1 MLTTTDDT
9 VSLARPLDAA
19 ALRRAAAP
27 LTVAV
32 DDETRA
38 RVARGRRLFHTL
50 RHGPGGNGG
59 GPRIYGATT
68 GFGALVGYAGRA
80 DEADQCDN
88 TLAHLGAGQ
97 GPDLPHEIGRAAL
110 LLRTHSLARGYSGVS
125 AEVVDRLAA
134 MFATTFAPA
143 IPRYGSVGASGDLIP
158 LAYATQA
165 LRGRGHAYLDD
176 RRMPAAEAL
185 HAAGL
190 RPLTLD
196 GRDALALVNGT
207 SVTTA
212 ATALARDAVRAAHRS
227 LTALTCLLADLLGCD
242 PGFLDADLLRAYGHP
257 GAVDVGARMRRT
269 LAGTRPSGTRPLQ
282 EPYSIRCAPQ
292 LLGAAE
298 DALRYVDQVVAA
310 DLGGVSDNPLFFPAE
325 PGDRPVGEGPA
336 GDGPAG
342 DGDGDPGKVV
352 HGGNFFGQPA
362 AFAADVLASVTAQL
376 GNLAERQLD
385 LLVDPA
391 RNGGLPP
398 MLTTAPGAQHGLQG
412 VQLATTAFVAEIR
425 HAATPVGM
433 QSLATNLHN
442 QDVVPFGTQAA
453 LRSYDMA
460 KLLGLLCGSLALGL
474 RQAAHAG
481 ARRPTAVRCGA
492 LLDALVVAIAPVDP
506 DRPLDADVRAA
517 ARLLASAAEAET
529 ETGTEMETG
538 TVMGTG
544 MEAAVE
550 AVAGDGS

>member
-1 MLTTTDDT
+1 MLTTTDSVT
-9 VSLARPLDAA
+9 LSGPLDAT

-27 LTVAV
+27 LTVIV
-32 DDETRA
+32 DDAARA
-38 RVARGRRLFHTL
+38 RVRRGRRLFRAL
-50 RHGPGGNGG
+50 RQDG
-59 GPRIYGATT
+59 GPVYGATT
-68 GFGALVGYAGRA
+68 GFGALAGYPGRA

-97 GPDLPHEIGRAAL
+97 GPDLPRDVTRAAL
-110 LLRTHSLARGYSGVS
+110 LLRTRSLAQGHSGVS
-125 AEVVDRLAA
+125 AEVVERLAA
-134 MFATTFAPA
+134 LFATAFSPA
-143 IPRYGSVGASGDLIP
+143 VPRYGSVGASGDLVP

-185 HAAGL
+185 TAAGL
-190 RPLTLD
+190 TPLALD

-207 SVTTA
+207 PVTTA
-212 ATALARDAVRAAHRS
+212 ALALARDTVRAAHRA
-227 LTALTCLLADLLGCD
+227 LTDLTCLLTDLLGCD
-242 PGFLDADLLRAYGHP
+242 PGFLDAGLLRAYGHP
-257 GAVDVGARMRRT
+257 GAAGVGTRMRRT
-269 LAGTRPSGTRPLQ
+269 LTGTTPSGTRPLQ

-298 DALRYVDQVVAA
+298 DALAYVDGVVAA
-310 DLGGVSDNPLFFPAE
+310 DLGGVSDNPLFFA
-325 PGDRPVGEGPA
+325 GGEGE
-336 GDGPAG
+336 GDGG
-342 DGDGDPGKVV
+342 SGGRVV

-362 AFAADVLASVTAQL
+362 AFAADLLASVTAQL

-398 MLTTAPGAQHGLQG
+398 MLATAPGVQHGLQG

-425 HAATPVGM
+425 RNATPAAM
-433 QSLATNLHN
+433 QSLPTNLHN

-460 KLLGLLCGSLALGL
+460 GLLSLLCGSLAVGL
-474 RQAAHAG
+474 RQAVHVG
-481 ARRPTAVRCGA
+481 ARRPTAPRCA
-492 LLDALVVAIAPVDP
+492 DLLDALAATVPPVEP

-517 ARLLASAAEAET
+517 ARLLLT
-529 ETGTEMETG
+529 R
-538 TVMGTG
+538 
-544 MEAAVE
+544 
-550 AVAGDGS
+550 DLP

>member
-1 MLTTTDDT
+1 MLTTLDT
-9 VSLARPLDAA
+9 VSLTGPLDSAV
-19 ALRRAAAP
+19 LRRAAAP
-27 LTVAV
+27 LTVTV

-38 RVARGRRLFHTL
+38 RIDHSRRLFRDL
-50 RHGPGGNGG
+50 LHGDGDS
-59 GPRIYGATT
+59 RIYGATT

-97 GPDLPHEIGRAAL
+97 GPDLPPAIVRAAL
-110 LLRTHSLARGYSGVS
+110 LLRARSLAQGLSGVS
-125 AEVVDRLAA
+125 AEVVERLTAL
-134 MFATTFAPA
+134 FATTFTPA
-143 IPRYGSVGASGDLIP
+143 VPRYGSVGASGDLIP

-185 HAAGL
+185 TAAGL
-190 RPLTLD
+190 RPLALD

-212 ATALARDAVRAAHRS
+212 ATALARDGVRAAHRA
-227 LTALTCLLADLLGCD
+227 LAALTCLLADLLGCD
-242 PGFLDADLLRAYGHP
+242 PGFLDEDLLRAYGHP
-257 GAVDVGARMRRT
+257 GAVHVGTRMRHT
-269 LAGTRPSGTRPLQ
+269 LTGVTPSGTRPLQ

-298 DALRYVDQVVAA
+298 DALRYVDGVVAA
-310 DLGGVSDNPLFFPAE
+310 DLGGVSDNPLFFPADRGTGKDTGAAGGTDGGTGRGADAGQVTG
-325 PGDRPVGEGPA
+325 PGA
-336 GDGPAG
+336 GAG
-342 DGDGDPGKVV
+342 PGKVV

-362 AFAADVLASVTAQL
+362 AFAADLLASVTAQL

-398 MLTTAPGAQHGLQG
+398 MLATAPGREHGLQG
-412 VQLATTAFVAEIR
+412 VQLATTSLVAEIR
-425 HAATPVGM
+425 RAATPAGM
-433 QSLATNLHN
+433 QSLPTNLHN

-460 KLLGLLCGSLALGL
+460 ELLGLLCGSLAVGL
-474 RQAAHAG
+474 RQAVHVG
-481 ARRPTAVRCGA
+481 ARRPTAPGCGE
-492 LLDALVVAIAPVDP
+492 LLDALVATVPAVER

-517 ARLLASAAEAET
+517 ARLLLT
-529 ETGTEMETG
+529 T
-538 TVMGTG
+538 
-544 MEAAVE
+544 
-550 AVAGDGS
+550 DLP

>member
-1 MLTTTDDT
+1 MLTTTDT
-9 VSLARPLDAA
+9 VSLAGSPDTAT
-19 ALRRAAAP
+19 LRRAAAP
-27 LTVAV
+27 LTVTV
-32 DDETRA
+32 DDGTRA
-38 RVARGRRLFHTL
+38 RIERGRRLFRDL
-50 RHGPGGNGG
+50 RHGPPGAGSGDGDGG
-59 GPRIYGATT
+59 GGVDGDGGGGGGTGTRIYGVTT

-97 GPDLPHEIGRAAL
+97 GPDLPHEIARAAL
-110 LLRTHSLARGYSGVS
+110 LLRAFSLARGHSGVS

-134 MFATTFAPA
+134 MFATTFTPA
-143 IPRYGSVGASGDLIP
+143 VPRYGSVGASGDLIP

-165 LRGRGHAYLDD
+165 LRGRGHAYLDG
-176 RRMPAAEAL
+176 RRRPAADAL
-185 HAAGL
+185 TAAGL

-212 ATALARDAVRAAHRS
+212 ATALACAAVRAAHRS

-242 PGFLDADLLRAYGHP
+242 PGFADDDLLRAYGHA

-269 LAGTRPSGTRPLQ
+269 LAGLRPSGTRPLQ

-298 DALRYVDQVVAA
+298 DALRYVDRVVAA
-310 DLGGVSDNPLFFPAE
+310 DLGGVSDNPLFFAADDG
-325 PGDRPVGEGPA
+325 GDTGA
-336 GDGPAG
+336 G
-342 DGDGDPGKVV
+342 GKVV

-362 AFAADVLASVTAQL
+362 AFAADMLASVTAQL

-398 MLTTAPGAQHGLQG
+398 MLTRTPGAQHGLQG

-425 HAATPVGM
+425 HAATPAGT
-433 QSLATNLHN
+433 QSLPTNLHN

-453 LRSYDMA
+453 LRSYDTA
-460 KLLGLLCGSLALGL
+460 QLLGLLCGSLALGL
-474 RQAAHAG
+474 RQAAYAG
-481 ARRPTAVRCGA
+481 ARTPTAARCGE
-492 LLDALVVAIAPVDP
+492 LLDALAALIAPVDP

-517 ARLLASAAEAET
+517 ARLLA
-529 ETGTEMETG
+529 
-538 TVMGTG
+538 
-544 MEAAVE
+544 
-550 AVAGDGS
+550 AGEGGVGEV